1 MSARPHSAPQA
12 WDLFRSVFGFEVRYQ
27 LRSPLF
33 AGVAAVFFV
42 LAFFAMASESVQV
55 GERDASLWLNASHSI
70 LTTQYVFSIVAMF
83 AAVAFAG
90 TPMIRDADFRMQEV
104 LLSTR
109 VRSLPFFLGRFV
121 ASYLA
126 ALGAAS
132 MAIAGTLVGAFMP
145 WLDAER
151 LGAFNAEPYVHALF
165 TVMVPNVF
173 MQCALFF
180 SLVAWLRS
188 NMAAY
193 MGALALVMFYAV
205 VGAYTDPANLHTMA
219 LFDPFGAAGFDLA
232 SRYLTVFEKN
242 TSIPALTAAVLWSR
256 FVWVGLAAALLAAVC
271 LRFDLRARPAL
282 TGARLRMFARRGVVA
297 AEVSPVSPAPMP
309 ARRFVRPIGAHG
321 ARTGRMAIAWGAFR
335 SQVAIDLRYVFASPP
350 FLILTLF
357 AIVNA
362 LGSITGTL
370 AQAFGTPVHPITGPI
385 VDALRGST
393 SISLLL
399 VISYYAGEL
408 VHRERV
414 HRIRDIVDASPAP
427 AGAIVLSKIATLIVV
442 IAALVGVGMLIGIA
456 VQLAHGYTR
465 LQLDVYLI
473 GLSLGFALEFML
485 WAVLAVFLQVLTNN
499 KFVGMLAFVVVFFGL
514 AVLSSLGYQHVLYS
528 YGMPQLPYSDMNGFG
543 HYIRPFLVLFAYW
556 LCFAGLLGIG
566 AHLGWPRGLA
576 GSFRAR
582 VGEARA
588 RLRGGVRWAAM
599 ACTAA
604 FIGLGGYIFYNT
616 NIVTQYVDRD
626 EVQLRQADY
635 EKQFARFEWAPQPA
649 MTDADLQVDIDP
661 TDRAVRTR
669 GTLQWTNAGPAPVRT
684 LYVNVPADL
693 RVLQLDIPGASPHS
707 IDRRLGY
714 HIYNLQRPLLP
725 GQSLR
730 VRFDFDWRNPGFNF
744 VSPNNLIVENGTF
757 FDSIAVLPYLGFDR
771 TRILLDNAKR
781 REHGLPPPQRMA
793 RIDDARALRHTFFG
807 TTQRSQFHVV
817 LSTRSDQTAI
827 APGYLQRTWQKEG
840 RRFFEYRMDKPIWP
854 FFSFSSARYS
864 MRKGDWSGVP
874 LEVYYHAPH
883 DWNINGMLA
892 GSRDALAYFSKVF
905 APYQYRQFRILEFPS
920 YRTFA
925 QSFPNT
931 IPFSEGIGFVAD
943 LTDDEH
949 IDYVYYVTAHEAAHQ
964 WWGHQLAPAGVQGQS
979 MIVESLAQ
987 YSSLMMMERRFGRAR
1002 MRRFLKYELDRYL
1015 RRRGGELLEELP
1027 LALVEDQDYIHY
1039 AKGSLALYA
1048 LCDYLGEDA
1057 VNRALSRFLLRWRD
1071 APPPFA
1077 TTSDLIAEFRREA
1090 PASLQPLL
1098 TDLFQKIVLYDLKA
1112 TGATATKRADGRFD
1126 VLLKFEAHKFE
1137 ATGNGEEREVPLAL
1151 VMAAGVFGTDA
1162 PKIHDDLPRMLAL
1175 QRVRVR
1181 SGQNSVR
1188 FIAPEMPGQAGIDP
1202 LNVLIDRRPEDN
1214 LVDVN

>member
-1 MSARPHSAPQA
+1 MVHETAPRA
-12 WDLFRSVFGFEVRYQ
+12 WDLFRAVFGFEVRYQ

-55 GERDASLWLNASHSI
+55 GERDASLWLNASYSI
-70 LTTQYVFSIVAMF
+70 LSTQYVFSIVAMF
-83 AAVAFAG
+83 ASVAFAG
-90 TPMIRDADFRMQEV
+90 TPMVRDADFRMQEM
-104 LLSTR
+104 LLATR

-132 MAIAGTLVGAFMP
+132 MAIVGTLAGAFMP

-151 LGAFNAEPYVHALF
+151 LGAFTAVPYVHALI
-165 TVMVPNVF
+165 TIMAPSVF
-173 MQCALFF
+173 IQCALFF
-180 SLVAWLRS
+180 SLVAWLRTS
-188 NMAAY
+188 MAAY
-193 MGALALVMFYAV
+193 MGALALIMFYAV

-219 LFDPFGAAGFDLA
+219 LFDPFGAAGFEVA

-242 TSIPALTAAVLWSR
+242 TTIPALTGALLWSR
-256 FVWVGLAAALLAAVC
+256 FVWVGLAAVLLAGVC
-271 LRFDLRARPAL
+271 LGFNLRARSASNGAL
-282 TGARLRMFARRGVVA
+282 ARLFAPRGEAAADLRPAAAQMEQARRAMRPKVVD
-297 AEVSPVSPAPMP
+297 
-309 ARRFVRPIGAHG
+309 GT
-321 ARTGRMAIAWGAFR
+321 RTSRMAVAWGAFR
-335 SQVAIDLRYVFASPP
+335 SQFAIDLRYVFASPP

-357 AIVNA
+357 AVVNA
-362 LGSITGTL
+362 IGSITGTL
-370 AQAFGTPVHPITGPI
+370 DQAFGTPVHPITGPI
-385 VDALRGST
+385 LDALRGST

-399 VISYYAGEL
+399 IISYYAGEL

-442 IAALVGVGMLIGIA
+442 LAALIGVGMVTGIA
-456 VQLAHGYTR
+456 VQLMHGYTR
-465 LQLDVYLI
+465 LQLNVYLV
-473 GLSLGFALEFML
+473 GLSLGFGFEFML

-499 KFVGMLAFVVVFFGL
+499 KFVGMLTFVVVFFGL
-514 AVLSSLGYQHVLYS
+514 NVLGSLGYQHVLYS
-528 YGMPQLPYSDMNGFG
+528 YGMPRLPYSDMNGFG
-543 HYIRPFLVLFAYW
+543 HYIGPFAVLLMYW

-566 AHLGWPRGLA
+566 AHLGWPRGL
-576 GSFRAR
+576 GGTFVTR
-582 VGEARA
+582 VREARA
-588 RLRGGVRWAAM
+588 RFRGGVRWAAL

-604 FIGLGGYIFYNT
+604 FISLGCYIFYNT
-616 NIVTQYVDRD
+616 NILTQYVDRD
-626 EVQLRQADY
+626 EVELRQADY
-635 EKQFARFEWAPQPA
+635 EKRFAKYEWMQQPSL
-649 MTDADLQVDIDP
+649 TDADLQVDIDP
-661 TDRAVRTR
+661 DARTVRTR
-669 GTLQWTNAGPAPVRT
+669 GTLLWTNTDSAPIAA
-684 LYVNVPADL
+684 LYVNVPAEL
-693 RVLQLDIPGASPHS
+693 RVLQLDVPGAMPAS

-714 HIYNLQRPLLP
+714 HIYTLRRPLLP
-725 GQSLR
+725 GHSLR
-730 VRFDFDWRNPGFNF
+730 VRFDFDWRNPGFKF
-744 VSPNNLIVENGTF
+744 FSPNNLIVANGTF
-757 FDSIAVLPYLGFDR
+757 FDSSAVLPYLGFDR
-771 TRILLDNAKR
+771 SRILLDKAKR
-781 REHGLPPPQRMA
+781 RDHGLPPPMRMA
-793 RIDDARALRHTFFG
+793 RIDDARGLRRTFFG
-807 TTQRSQFHVV
+807 FAQRTQFRAV

-827 APGYLQRTWQKEG
+827 APGYLQRTWVQG
-840 RRFFEYRMDKPIWP
+840 SRRFFEYRMDKPIWP
-854 FFSFSSARYS
+854 YFSFSSARYS
-864 MRKGDWSGVP
+864 KRKSDWRGMP

-883 DWNINGMLA
+883 AWNVNTMLE
-892 GSRDALAYFSKVF
+892 GSRDSLSYFSKVF

-920 YRTFA
+920 YREFA

-943 LTDDEH
+943 LTNEEH

-987 YSSLMMMERRFGRAR
+987 YSSLMMMERRFGRAK

-1048 LCDYLGEDA
+1048 LRDYLGEDA

-1090 PASLQPLL
+1090 PANMQPLL
-1098 TDLFQKIVLYDLKA
+1098 TDLFHKIVLYDLKA
-1112 TGATATKRADGRFD
+1112 TDASAVQRPDGHFD
-1126 VLLKFEAHKFE
+1126 VVLKFDAHKFE
-1137 ATGNGEEREVPLAL
+1137 AKGNGEEREVPLDM
-1151 VMAAGVFGTDA
+1151 VMAAGVFGTDV
-1162 PKIHDDLPRMLAL
+1162 PKIHDDLPRMLVQ

-1181 SGQNSVR
+1181 SGHNRVQFVTAER
-1188 FIAPEMPGQAGIDP
+1188 PGKAGVDP